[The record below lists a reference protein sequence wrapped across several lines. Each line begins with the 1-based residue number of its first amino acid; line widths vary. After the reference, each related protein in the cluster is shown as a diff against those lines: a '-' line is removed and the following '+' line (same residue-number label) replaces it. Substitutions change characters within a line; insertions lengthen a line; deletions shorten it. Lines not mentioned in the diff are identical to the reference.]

1 MSNRRIGV
9 VGLGVMGRQLAAGLS
24 TAGRDVLAH
33 DVDPAAVAR
42 AAELPGVA
50 AADTLAALVAGS
62 DVVVLSLPNPH
73 VVASVVDQLA
83 STLRE
88 SSHTVTVLDTST
100 IDPETARTARERLVA
115 VGAEYADCPILG
127 RPESLGAWTIPV
139 GGTAA
144 VQQEAVDCL
153 GPVARAVVP
162 LGDVGT
168 AVTLKLLNNLML
180 GTINAVTAEVL
191 VLAEAAGLDPG
202 LFVDTVAG
210 SGAASVSPLFRDAA
224 ARAVD
229 GEFDPVFTVALMHKD
244 NALALDLADRLHI
257 PVLTG
262 RAAHTLNTWA
272 LAAGFGDE
280 DSIAVL
286 KALEQATGHTAR
298 RH

>member
-1 MSNRRIGV
+1 
-9 VGLGVMGRQLAAGLS
+9 MGRQLAAGLS
-24 TAGRDVLAH
+24 AEGGDVLAH

-62 DVVVLSLPNPH
+62 DVVILSLPNPR
-73 VVASVVDQLA
+73 VVALVVEQLA
-83 STLRE
+83 AALSGGG
-88 SSHTVTVLDTST
+88 HTVTVLDTST
-100 IDPETARTARERLVA
+100 IDPDTARAAREALVA
-115 VGAEYADCPILG
+115 VGGEYADCPILG

-139 GGTAA
+139 GGTSA
-144 VQQEAVDCL
+144 VQQLAVECL
-153 GPVARAVVP
+153 APVARAVVP
-162 LGDVGT
+162 LGEVGT

-191 VLAEAAGLDPG
+191 VLAAASGLDPG
-202 LFVDTVAG
+202 LFVDTVAD
-210 SGAASVSPLFRDAA
+210 SGAASVSPLFKDAA

-229 GEFDPVFTVALMHKD
+229 GDFDPVFTVALMHKD
-244 NALALDLADRLHI
+244 NALALDLADRLHV
-257 PVLTG
+257 PVLAG

-272 LAAGFGDE
+272 IAAGYGDQ

-286 KALEQATGHTAR
+286 KALEQATGHNAR